1 MVKEPKSMKDLP
13 ITPLSSP
20 TIASVG
26 KTGFWRTFRPVI
38 DEKKCTRC
46 LLCWIFCPEGCI
58 IRGPDDAPE
67 IDYDY
72 CKGCGVCANECRLGA
87 ITMERENV

>member
-20 TIASVG
+20 RVASMG

-38 DEKKCTRC
+38 DRKKCTRC

-58 IRGPDDAPE
+58 TRRADDTPE
-67 IDYDY
+67 VNYDY

-87 ITMERENV
+87 IEMEREMV